1 MLQSMWL
8 QRIRHD
14 LVTEQQHVL
23 NHPTELS
30 PDLILATV
38 LQGILLLI
46 ITLTYQ
52 KIEVC
57 RD

>member
-1 MLQSMWL
+1 MWL

-14 LVTEQQHVL
+14 LVTEQHVL